1 MQARLHRPR
10 HLPRLRLPPTEP
22 ITKED
27 GTGFTQNGNSVTRDL
42 LYDKYSNK
50 QFITIETRNG
60 ETFYLVIDYDKP
72 LDEDGERYETYFLN
86 LVDEADPGPGPEA
99 QHPGAGSRRSRRHQ
113 VRGRAD
119 QERPCMTSPRGGSI
133 WA

>member
-1 MQARLHRPR
+1 MHQSASPAA
-10 HLPRLRLPPTEP
+10 EP
-22 ITKED
+22 VTKED

-50 QFITIETRNG
+50 QFITVETRNG

-72 LDEDGERYETYFLN
+72 LDSLAKT
-86 LVDEADPGPGPEA
+86 
-99 QHPGAGSRRSRRHQ
+99 
-113 VRGRAD
+113 
-119 QERPCMTSPRGGSI
+119 